1 MRALFDLRIIRD
13 KFLRYFCKFRKRVN
27 MILNAKNL
35 KNNEEWLKKNYVLPN
50 FDLEKVTLET
60 SKSPTWLHLGAG
72 NIFRALPAN
81 LNQILLDK
89 GLVNTGIIVGEG
101 FDFEI
106 IQKAFKPYD
115 NLTLLV
121 TLKAD
126 GTVDKKVIGSIVESL
141 EMNSE
146 NTKDFARLKEIFQ
159 NDSLQ
164 MVSFTITEKGYS
176 LVDGRG
182 DLIQE
187 VTEDFKNGPEKPKSY
202 MGKLTSLIYTRYQN
216 GATPLA
222 LVSMDNVS
230 HNGTLLR
237 EAVMRFASE
246 WVDNDKVD
254 GDFKAYVENP
264 QKISFPW
271 SMIDKI
277 TPRPD
282 ETVKKMLE
290 EDGFEDTD
298 LIITSKNTYISP
310 FVNAEEAEYLVI
322 EDAFPNG
329 RPPLEKAGV
338 YFTDRATVD
347 KAEMMKVT
355 TSLNPLH
362 TALAIYGRLL
372 GYSFIHE
379 EMEDPELNAL
389 VKKIGYNEG
398 LPVVVDPG
406 IIDPKEFIDEVI
418 NVRFPNPFMPD
429 TPQRIA
435 TDTSQK
441 LAIRF
446 GKTIKSYV
454 ESDELN
460 VTELEYIPLVLAGW
474 LRYLM
479 GVSDTGDTFELSPDP
494 LLKELT
500 THIAE
505 IKLGEIDGVEEKIRP
520 ILERQEIFGVDLYK
534 IGLADKV
541 IADFKELIAGEGAI
555 RKTLIQKL
563 KTY

>member
-1 MRALFDLRIIRD
+1 
-13 KFLRYFCKFRKRVN
+13 
-27 MILNAKNL
+27 
-35 KNNEEWLKKNYVLPN
+35 
-50 FDLEKVTLET
+50 
-60 SKSPTWLHLGAG
+60 
-72 NIFRALPAN
+72 
-81 LNQILLDK
+81 
-89 GLVNTGIIVGEG
+89 
-101 FDFEI
+101 
-106 IQKAFKPYD
+106 

-347 KAEMMKVT
+347 KAEMMKV
-355 TSLNPLH
+355 
-362 TALAIYGRLL
+362 
-372 GYSFIHE
+372 
-379 EMEDPELNAL
+379 
-389 VKKIGYNEG
+389 
-398 LPVVVDPG
+398 
-406 IIDPKEFIDEVI
+406 
-418 NVRFPNPFMPD
+418 
-429 TPQRIA
+429 
-435 TDTSQK
+435 
-441 LAIRF
+441 
-446 GKTIKSYV
+446 
-454 ESDELN
+454 
-460 VTELEYIPLVLAGW
+460 
-474 LRYLM
+474 
-479 GVSDTGDTFELSPDP
+479 
-494 LLKELT
+494 
-500 THIAE
+500 
-505 IKLGEIDGVEEKIRP
+505 
-520 ILERQEIFGVDLYK
+520 
-534 IGLADKV
+534 
-541 IADFKELIAGEGAI
+541 
-555 RKTLIQKL
+555 
-563 KTY
+563 

>member
-1 MRALFDLRIIRD
+1 MKLNTESLT
-13 KFLRYFCKFRKRVN
+13 KTEQWTEKGY
-27 MILNAKNL
+27 ILPGFNR
-35 KNNEEWLKKNYVLPN
+35 EEVTDNTKKA
-50 FDLEKVTLET
+50 
-60 SKSPTWLHLGAG
+60 PTWLHLGAG
-72 NIFRALPAN
+72 NIFRAYPAN

-89 GLVNTGIIVGEG
+89 GLVDKGIVVGEG
-101 FDFEI
+101 FDYEI
-106 IQKAFKPYD
+106 IQKAFKPYND
-115 NLTLLV
+115 LTLLV

-126 GTVDKKVIGSIVESL
+126 GTVDKKVIASVVESL

-146 NTKDFARLKEIFQ
+146 NDEDFSRLKEIFQ

-182 DLIQE
+182 DLMQD
-187 VTEDFKNGPEKPKSY
+187 VVEDFKNGPEKSKSY
-202 MGKLTSLIYTRYQN
+202 MGKLTSLVYERYQK

-230 HNGTLLR
+230 HNGTLLK
-237 EAVMRFASE
+237 EAVTRFATE
-246 WVDNDKVD
+246 WVNNDLVDAGFTAYLENTEKV
-254 GDFKAYVENP
+254 
-264 QKISFPW
+264 SFPW

-282 ETVKKMLE
+282 EDVQKMLE

-298 LIITSKNTYISP
+298 LIITSRNTYTSP

-329 RPPLEKAGV
+329 RPSLEEAGV
-338 YFTDRATVD
+338 SFTNRETVD

-362 TALAIYGRLL
+362 TALSIYGNLL
-372 GYSFIHE
+372 GHSFIHE
-379 EMEDPELNAL
+379 EMKDPELNTL
-389 VKKIGYNEG
+389 VKKIGYDEG

-446 GKTIKSYV
+446 GKTIESYV
-454 ESDELN
+454 ETDGLD
-460 VTELEYIPLVLAGW
+460 VADLEYIPLVLAGW

-479 GVSDTGDTFELSPDP
+479 GVNDKGEKFELSPDP
-494 LLKELT
+494 LLDELT
-500 THIAE
+500 PHVAD
-505 IKLGEIDGVEEKIRP
+505 IKLGEIEDVEEKVRP
-520 ILERQEIFGVDLYK
+520 ILERQDIFGVDLYK
-534 IGLADKV
+534 IGLANKV
-541 IADFKELIAGEGAI
+541 IASFKELIADEGAVRETLQ
-555 RKTLIQKL
+555 RKLETNE
-563 KTY
+563 

>member
-1 MRALFDLRIIRD
+1 MKLNQESLTN
-13 KFLRYFCKFRKRVN
+13 KEQWTGKGY
-27 MILNAKNL
+27 ILPEFNR
-35 KNNEEWLKKNYVLPN
+35 EE
-50 FDLEKVTLET
+50 VTENT
-60 SKSPTWLHLGAG
+60 KEAPTWLHLGAG
-72 NIFRALPAN
+72 NIFRAYPAN

-89 GLVNTGIIVGEG
+89 GLVDKGIVVGEG
-101 FDFEI
+101 FDYEI

-115 NLTLLV
+115 DLTLLV

-126 GTVDKKVIGSIVESL
+126 GTVDKKVIGSVVESL
-141 EMNSE
+141 EMDSE
-146 NTKDFARLKEIFQ
+146 NNDDFDRLKEIFQ

-182 DLIQE
+182 DLMQD
-187 VTEDFKNGPEKPKSY
+187 VVEDFKNGPEKTKSY
-202 MGKLTSLIYTRYQN
+202 MGKLTSLIYARYQN
-216 GATPLA
+216 GSTPLA

-230 HNGTLLR
+230 HNGTLLK
-237 EAVMRFASE
+237 EAVTRFATE
-246 WVDNDKVD
+246 WMDNDLVD
-254 GDFKAYVENP
+254 AGFTAYVKKPE
-264 QKISFPW
+264 KVSFPW

-282 ETVKKMLE
+282 ADVQKMLE
-290 EDGFEDTD
+290 EDGFEDPD
-298 LIITSKNTYISP
+298 LIITSRNTYTSP

-329 RPPLEKAGV
+329 RPPLEEAGV
-338 YFTDRATVD
+338 YFTDRETVD

-362 TALAIYGRLL
+362 TALAIYGNLL

-379 EMEDPELNAL
+379 EMKDPELNAL
-389 VKKIGYNEG
+389 VKKIGYDEG

-406 IIDPKEFIDEVI
+406 IINPKEFIDEVI

-435 TDTSQK
+435 SDTSQK

-446 GKTIKSYV
+446 GKTIESYV
-454 ESDELN
+454 ESDELD
-460 VTELEYIPLVLAGW
+460 VADLEYIPLVLAGW

-479 GVSDTGDTFELSPDP
+479 GVNDEGKKFELSPDP
-494 LLKELT
+494 LLDELT
-500 THIAE
+500 PHVAD
-505 IKLGEIDGVEEKIRP
+505 IKLGETEDDEEKVRP
-520 ILERQEIFGVDLYK
+520 ILERQDIFGIDLYE

-541 IADFKELIAGEGAI
+541 VDSFKELITGKGAVRETLK
-555 RKTLIQKL
+555 RKL
-563 KTY
+563 